1 MTTLDLI
8 EPSKRAI
15 SFQQLLD
22 VNEVAKKMFSNDFE
36 SKTMRDINEK
46 IIIPVCRE
54 TGKPYALAKNPRGLK
69 TEWFI
74 CHNWDEPF
82 GEFVESISSYL
93 RKKVNKPNVWICAF
107 SLLQGS
113 EDVIKEQLEM
123 PLAQSP
129 FVRALRSADI
139 FLIVRNSRTDV
150 FNRIWCICE
159 VMYAKKLNFIP
170 DKTRLCG
177 PDAFSTSTTSC
188 YFAKSY
194 SLKDEIKIKRELVH
208 GNAGAGVDKFVNSCR
223 LISNQ
228 GLI

>member
-82 GEFVESISSYL
+82 GEFVESISRAL
-93 RKKVNKPNVWICAF
+93 RAESNKPNVWICAF
-107 SLLQGS
+107 GLLQGS
-113 EDVIKEQLEM
+113 EDAIKAQLAM
-123 PLAQSP
+123 PLALSP
-129 FVRALRSADI
+129 FVRALKSADI
-139 FLIVRNSRTDV
+139 FLIVRNSRTDL

-159 VMYAKKLNFIP
+159 VMYAKELNFIP
-170 DKTRLCG
+170 DRTRVCG
-177 PDAFSTSTTSC
+177 PDAFSKKIGSC
-188 YFAKSY
+188 LDAESY
-194 SLKDEIKIKRELVH
+194 CAEDKIKIKKELFDKQAVRY
-208 GNAGAGVDKFVNSCR
+208 VDQFVMR
-223 LISNQ
+223 VRIMRPE
-228 GLI
+228 

>member
-82 GEFVESISSYL
+82 GEFVESISSAI
-93 RKKVNKPNVWICAF
+93 RNENFQPNVWICAF
-107 SLLQGS
+107 GLLQGS
-113 EDVIKEQLEM
+113 EDVIKAQLKM
-123 PLAQSP
+123 PLALSP
-129 FVRALRSADI
+129 FVRALESADI

-170 DKTRLCG
+170 EKTQVTG
-177 PDAFSTSTTSC
+177 PDAFYNTDVVSCMDAQSSCKDDKDKIILDLLVTSSR
-188 YFAKSY
+188 A
-194 SLKDEIKIKRELVH
+194 E
-208 GNAGAGVDKFVNSCR
+208 VDKY
-223 LISNQ
+223 ISKFREFKTE
-228 GLI
+228 